1 MLALLRGKRL
11 YLASAFLLVFG
22 SFHLLIAETEPQ
34 MYRVVSDRRDSTPYV
49 NKRKVHKVPGEILD
63 QLVGSYIGPRSGAM
77 EIQRYEDT
85 LLLLIGKFNWVLY
98 PESESLFFRE
108 DRDLT
113 FQFVK
118 NARHQVTK
126 MIIRER
132 GKIVETARASR

>member
-1 MLALLRGKRL
+1 VEEPFMLALLRRKRF
-11 YLASAFLLVFG
+11 YLASAFLLVLG
-22 SFHLLIAETEPQ
+22 SL
-34 MYRVVSDRRDSTPYV
+34 YRVVSDHHDPPPYV
-49 NKRKVHKVPGEILD
+49 NERKVAKVPVEILD

-77 EIQRYEDT
+77 DIQRDGDT
-85 LLLLIGKFNWVLY
+85 LLLLIEKSNWVLY
-98 PESESLFFRE
+98 PESGSLFFLE
-108 DRDLT
+108 DRDFT

>member
-1 MLALLRGKRL
+1 
-11 YLASAFLLVFG
+11 
-22 SFHLLIAETEPQ
+22 
-34 MYRVVSDRRDSTPYV
+34 
-49 NKRKVHKVPGEILD
+49 
-63 QLVGSYIGPRSGAM
+63 M